1 MICKLFRREDMD
13 CKMTDIIAIISS
25 IIAIGYSIYSIITK
39 SYIRQYNLE
48 KFEHFSLNQKKVCI
62 VFNFIMTLI
71 IGISG
76 VYILLLYLLIFPFI
90 VMKKAKVT
98 KEENTDEARKKFNVF
113 LICMI
118 PVPLIGFIFLL
129 IGLRSF
135 L

>member
-62 VFNFIMTLI
+62 VFNFIMTLW
-71 IGISG
+71 G
-76 VYILLLYLLIFPFI
+76 VYIAIILIL
-90 VMKKAKVT
+90 MGLKA
-98 KEENTDEARKKFNVF
+98 F
-113 LICMI
+113 M
-118 PVPLIGFIFLL
+118 
-129 IGLRSF
+129 
-135 L
+135 

>member
-1 MICKLFRREDMD
+1 MD

-25 IIAIGYSIYSIITK
+25 IIAIGYSIYSIYSIITK

-76 VYILLLYLLIFPFI
+76 VYILLLYLF
-90 VMKKAKVT
+90 
-98 KEENTDEARKKFNVF
+98 
-113 LICMI
+113 
-118 PVPLIGFIFLL
+118 
-129 IGLRSF
+129 
-135 L
+135 

>member
-48 KFEHFSLNQKKVCI
+48 KLEHFSLNQKKVCI

-76 VYILLLYLLIFPFI
+76 VYILLLYLF
-90 VMKKAKVT
+90 
-98 KEENTDEARKKFNVF
+98 
-113 LICMI
+113 
-118 PVPLIGFIFLL
+118 
-129 IGLRSF
+129 
-135 L
+135 

>member
-1 MICKLFRREDMD
+1 MQLQCGRGRDFQSTGVTYPLGLDPGADIFAKYAERNAGITRNVLIDMD

-76 VYILLLYLLIFPFI
+76 VYILLLYLF
-90 VMKKAKVT
+90 
-98 KEENTDEARKKFNVF
+98 
-113 LICMI
+113 
-118 PVPLIGFIFLL
+118 
-129 IGLRSF
+129 
-135 L
+135 

>member
-13 CKMTDIIAIISS
+13 CKMTDI
-25 IIAIGYSIYSIITK
+25 IGYSIYSIITK

-76 VYILLLYLLIFPFI
+76 VYILLLYLF
-90 VMKKAKVT
+90 
-98 KEENTDEARKKFNVF
+98 
-113 LICMI
+113 
-118 PVPLIGFIFLL
+118 
-129 IGLRSF
+129 
-135 L
+135 

>member
-1 MICKLFRREDMD
+1 MD

-76 VYILLLYLLIFPFI
+76 VYILLLYLYNSRGRCFI
-90 VMKKAKVT
+90 PCYYTFFSM
-98 KEENTDEARKKFNVF
+98 FSP
-113 LICMI
+113 I
-118 PVPLIGFIFLL
+118 LL
-129 IGLRSF
+129 GT
-135 L
+135 

>member
-1 MICKLFRREDMD
+1 MD

-48 KFEHFSLNQKKVCI
+48 KFEHFSFKFSKKVCI

-76 VYILLLYLLIFPFI
+76 VYILLLYLF
-90 VMKKAKVT
+90 
-98 KEENTDEARKKFNVF
+98 
-113 LICMI
+113 
-118 PVPLIGFIFLL
+118 
-129 IGLRSF
+129 
-135 L
+135 

>member
-62 VFNFIMTLI
+62 VFNFIMTL
-71 IGISG
+71 
-76 VYILLLYLLIFPFI
+76 
-90 VMKKAKVT
+90 
-98 KEENTDEARKKFNVF
+98 
-113 LICMI
+113 
-118 PVPLIGFIFLL
+118 FLL
-129 IGLRSF
+129 SVP
-135 L
+135 

>member
-13 CKMTDIIAIISS
+13 CKMTD

-76 VYILLLYLLIFPFI
+76 VYILLLYLF
-90 VMKKAKVT
+90 
-98 KEENTDEARKKFNVF
+98 
-113 LICMI
+113 
-118 PVPLIGFIFLL
+118 
-129 IGLRSF
+129 
-135 L
+135 

>member
-1 MICKLFRREDMD
+1 MD

-76 VYILLLYLLIFPFI
+76 YYTYSNGIESIYVANSKIL
-90 VMKKAKVT
+90 
-98 KEENTDEARKKFNVF
+98 
-113 LICMI
+113 
-118 PVPLIGFIFLL
+118 
-129 IGLRSF
+129 
-135 L
+135 

>member
-71 IGISG
+71 IWISG
-76 VYILLLYLLIFPFI
+76 VYILLLYLF
-90 VMKKAKVT
+90 
-98 KEENTDEARKKFNVF
+98 
-113 LICMI
+113 
-118 PVPLIGFIFLL
+118 
-129 IGLRSF
+129 
-135 L
+135 

>member
-1 MICKLFRREDMD
+1 MD

-76 VYILLLYLLIFPFI
+76 VYILLLYCKIRLTDITQ
-90 VMKKAKVT
+90 MK
-98 KEENTDEARKKFNVF
+98 RKKNLFGEALILYKNQKKIAKISARNRNVDW
-113 LICMI
+113 LQVKIAEI
-118 PVPLIGFIFLL
+118 KKDKKKLE
-129 IGLRSF
+129 RKK
-135 L
+135 

>member
-1 MICKLFRREDMD
+1 MD

-25 IIAIGYSIYSIITK
+25 IIAIYSIITK

-76 VYILLLYLLIFPFI
+76 VYILLLYLF
-90 VMKKAKVT
+90 
-98 KEENTDEARKKFNVF
+98 
-113 LICMI
+113 
-118 PVPLIGFIFLL
+118 
-129 IGLRSF
+129 
-135 L
+135 